1 MTVSE
6 IEWKLIKHVFK
17 KKKKKLQLLQIILLL
32 SSWKDLTFSWLRS
45 WTLYGLLFVASFV
58 SSSSAVVKTYA
69 EM

>member
-6 IEWKLIKHVFK
+6 IEWKLIKRVF